1 MARTKKQLSEEE
13 RQRIYDSIQNDGRS
27 ELPSSNVQSYKLEF
41 KLSFSG
47 SKETF
52 TATFDLSYDTFLD
65 TYLTRNILFDTL
77 GVCLKDEGFSFNPE
91 TLSVECVKN
100 KEQFRN
106 TIISILNKGIDK
118 IIDKGSNESTSFEN
132 TYWDVKDDTTLTC
145 TIFTDSYA

>member
-65 TYLTRNILFDTL
+65 TYLVRKTLLDTL
-77 GVCLKDEGFSFNPE
+77 SVCLKEQGFSFNPK

-106 TIISILNKGIDK
+106 TIIPILNKGTDE
-118 IIDKGSNESTSFEN
+118 IIDKGSNESTLLECTKWSA
-132 TYWDVKDDTTLTC
+132 KDDTTLTC
-145 TIFTDSYA
+145 NMFKDSYA